1 MLAPADNPILRL
13 TFELSLQVMEF
24 VEEMEKTRRF
34 VLAQQV
40 LRSATSIGASMREA
54 QHAKSRADFI
64 HKCKIAAK
72 EAEETE
78 YWLLLCQHA
87 STYPTPATAVF
98 DTLQQAR
105 RLLARII
112 ISSKQ
117 NGAQNT
123 T

>member
-1 MLAPADNPILRL
+1 MLAPADNPVLRL

-24 VEEMEKTRRF
+24 VEEMEKARRF

-54 QHAKSRADFI
+54 QHAESRADFI
-64 HKCKIAAK
+64 HKCKVAAK

-87 STYPTPATAVF
+87 PAYPTPAATVF
-98 DTLQQAR
+98 DTLQQVR

-112 ISSKQ
+112 LSSKQ
-117 NGAQNT
+117 HGT
-123 T
+123 